1 MNTIDITAGNHQ
13 KVSPK
18 MRALLTILASAA
30 IVAACGTTSQP
41 QRKLANLEIQDA
53 VGFTITEE
61 VHVSDADRLKYDE
74 ALRQLREGSLEK
86 GIAILEEVATAAPL
100 VTAPRID
107 LGIAYHRQGNLQAAE
122 ANLLQALELNA
133 NHPVAHNE
141 LGIVYRKQGR
151 FLDAKRSYE
160 AAIAVY
166 PGYHHARR
174 NLAILCD
181 LYLADPDCALDQ
193 YEAYMAT
200 VPADAEASMWIT
212 DLRNRTATGSD
223 HE

>member
-1 MNTIDITAGNHQ
+1 MTVSHHHKVTATIRAVFAILLCAMLFAGC
-13 KVSPK
+13 
-18 MRALLTILASAA
+18 SA
-30 IVAACGTTSQP
+30 TSQP
-41 QRKLANLEIQDA
+41 QRKAANIEIHEA
-53 VGFTITEE
+53 VGFTIIEE
-61 VHVSDADRLKYDE
+61 VHVSDTDRLRYDE
-74 ALRQLREGSLEK
+74 ALRYLQGGSLEK
-86 GIAILEEVATAAPL
+86 GIAILEEVAEAAPL

-107 LGIAYHRQGNLQAAE
+107 LGIAYHRQGKLEVAE

-141 LGIVYRKQGR
+141 LGIVYRKAGR
-151 FLDAKRSYE
+151 FADAKRSYE

-181 LYLADPDCALDQ
+181 LYLADLDCALDQ

-200 VPADAEASMWIT
+200 VPADAEASMWIA
-212 DLRNRTATGSD
+212 DLRNRMGNKDGT
-223 HE
+223 

>member
-1 MNTIDITAGNHQ
+1 MTVCNYH
-13 KVSPK
+13 KVTSEI
-18 MRALLTILASAA
+18 RALFVMSIGVIVLAGCS
-30 IVAACGTTSQP
+30 GTTKP
-41 QRKLANLEIQDA
+41 QRKVANIEIQEA

-61 VHVSDADRLKYDE
+61 VRVTEADRLKYFE
-74 ALRQLREGSLEK
+74 ALNYLRDGNFER
-86 GIAILEEVATAAPL
+86 GIAILEEVVQAAPM

-107 LGIAYHRQGNLQAAE
+107 LGIAYHRQGNLEAAE
-122 ANLLQALELNA
+122 ENLLQALELNA

-141 LGIVYRKQGR
+141 LGIVYRKTGR
-151 FLDAKRSYE
+151 FVEAKRRYE

-181 LYLADPDCALDQ
+181 LYLGDLNCALDQ

-200 VPADAEASMWIT
+200 VPADEEASMWIT
-212 DLRNRTATGSD
+212 DCISCS
-223 HE
+223 